1 MTFQTD
7 ACKDQLFYIGN
18 NGYGFAHKKDK
29 NYHKTD
35 KIIQPEKFDNEALL
49 EQIKLK
55 FPSQSRQSLVFENQ
69 DWQLDL
75 RIAYDDNFA
84 TQFGANAEER

>member
-18 NGYGFAHKKDK
+18 NGHGFAHKKDK
-29 NYHKTD
+29 HYQMTD
-35 KIIQPEKFDNEALL
+35 KILQPVKFDKEPLL
-49 EQIKLK
+49 KQIK
-55 FPSQSRQSLVFENQ
+55 SQSRQSLIFENQ
-69 DWQLDL
+69 NWELNL

-84 TQFGANAEER
+84 TAFGDNAEER

>member
-7 ACKDQLFYIGN
+7 ACKEQLFYIGN

-29 NYHKTD
+29 HYQMTD
-35 KIIQPEKFDNEALL
+35 KILQPVKFDKEPLL
-49 EQIKLK
+49 KQIK
-55 FPSQSRQSLVFENQ
+55 SQSRQSLIFENQ
-69 DWQLDL
+69 NWELNL

-84 TQFGANAEER
+84 TAFGDNAEER

>member
-7 ACKDQLFYIGN
+7 ACKDQLFYIGS

-29 NYHKTD
+29 NYQMTD
-35 KIIQPEKFDNEALL
+35 KIMQPEKFDNEALL

-69 DWQLDL
+69 DWQLNL
-75 RIAYDDNFA
+75 RVAYDDEFA
-84 TQFGANAEER
+84 NAFGVNAEER